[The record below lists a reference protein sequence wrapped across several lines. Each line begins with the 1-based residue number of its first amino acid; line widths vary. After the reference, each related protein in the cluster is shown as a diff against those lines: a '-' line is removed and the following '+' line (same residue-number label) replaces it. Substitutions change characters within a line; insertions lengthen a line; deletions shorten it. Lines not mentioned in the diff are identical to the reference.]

1 MQLGGKN
8 KVEHIL
14 AEDGKPINRRSA
26 VFTEGYEH
34 PAARAMLFGSG
45 LTNENANKAQ
55 IAIAHMGYEQNN
67 CNMHLEGFARTLKEH
82 TNKSDKLFSWIFGIV
97 GISDGI
103 TMGTPGMRSSLPSRE
118 WIADAIEGHVYAHP
132 YDALVAIPGCD
143 KNMPGSVIAM
153 ARLNIPSI
161 MVYGG
166 TIRGGCHNDEALN
179 IVSSFEAKGKF
190 IKGLIDED
198 ELVEVIENSCPGQ
211 GACGGMYTANTMS
224 SAIEA
229 LGLSLPN
236 SSSMP
241 ADSKEKQKELEE
253 IPKYLEIILEKNI
266 KPLDILTKK
275 AFENAIT
282 LIMVLGGSTNA
293 VLHMIAIGKAAGVD
307 ITVEDF
313 KRISA
318 KTPLLADM
326 KPSGKYLMEDLF
338 EVGGVQAVLKYLY
351 KNNMIHGDCLTVTGK
366 TIAENLED
374 APDLA
379 EGQDVIMPLEKP
391 IKKDGHIK
399 ILFGNLAPT
408 SAVAKITGKE
418 GTRFSGPAKVYEN
431 EIDAINGLKKGEI
444 VKGDVVIIRNEGPK
458 GAPGMPEMLDFTSA
472 VMGAGMG
479 KDLALITDGR
489 FSGGSHGFVIGHVT
503 PESYVGGPIALV
515 KNGDKIT
522 IDSEKLTI
530 DMDVSEEDLEKRK
543 SEWTAPE
550 PKYKHGLFAKIIR
563 DMRQANEGAVT
574 DI

>member
-1 MQLGGKN
+1 MKVQLGEE
-8 KVEHIL
+8 KVKRIL
-14 AEDGKPINRRSA
+14 ADDGKPIKRRSG

-45 LTNENANKAQ
+45 LSRENSNKAQ

-67 CNMHLEGFARTLKEH
+67 CNMHLEGFAKTLKEEV
-82 TNKSDKLFSWIFGIV
+82 NKSDLFFSWIFGIV

-118 WIADAIEGHVYAHP
+118 WIADAIEGHVFAHP

-143 KNMPGSVIAM
+143 KNMPGSLIAM
-153 ARLNIPSI
+153 SRLNIPSI

-190 IKGLIDED
+190 IKGLIDEK

-229 LGLSLPN
+229 LGMSPPN

-241 ADSKEKQKELEE
+241 ADSKEKQEELKQV
-253 IPKYLEIILEKNI
+253 PKYLEILLKKNI
-266 KPLDILTKK
+266 KPSDIMTKK
-275 AFENAIT
+275 AFEN
-282 LIMVLGGSTNA
+282 
-293 VLHMIAIGKAAGVD
+293 
-307 ITVEDF
+307 
-313 KRISA
+313 
-318 KTPLLADM
+318 
-326 KPSGKYLMEDLF
+326 
-338 EVGGVQAVLKYLY
+338 
-351 KNNMIHGDCLTVTGK
+351 
-366 TIAENLED
+366 
-374 APDLA
+374 
-379 EGQDVIMPLEKP
+379 
-391 IKKDGHIK
+391 
-399 ILFGNLAPT
+399 
-408 SAVAKITGKE
+408 
-418 GTRFSGPAKVYEN
+418 
-431 EIDAINGLKKGEI
+431 EIDAIDALKKGTI
-444 VKGDVVIIRNEGPK
+444 VAGDVVIIRNEGPK

-472 VMGAGMG
+472 VMGAGLG

-522 IDSEKLTI
+522 IDAEKLTI
-530 DMDVSEEDLEKRK
+530 DVDVSEEKMNKRK
-543 SEWTAPE
+543 SEWTSPK
-550 PKYKHGLFAKIIR
+550 PKYTKGLFAKIIR